1 MEKEL
6 LKNIFKKIKENSN
19 INLSI
24 IQQNSLKINL
34 ERQVGYVCNDKQDE
48 NRKYWL
54 TLAFSDAQKYRLKK
68 TVDNIT
74 DKSLVWSKYFDFN
87 MPLAYGECD
96 NVFYVLYPFLEN
108 TSRGQYGEIKV
119 YEGILNNI
127 YAKESYTVKLTPEKI
142 DEIMNSIIEER
153 CPDNTLSR
161 ENFINSD
168 AFIEYRELLKS
179 YDEIKMVRSHCDFKP
194 QNIINCQNKKYLIGF
209 EFGGIDL
216 PVGFDLFCLR
226 RGTVEKDYSDVPYKE
241 LHEIF
246 CKFHHVGDGVSWL
259 KYCNPIVKLDKGRQF
274 IKILENG
281 KFTTIDIKQKFP
293 FYKFDLVIDFKN
305 IKISSASLFKLVRLI
320 NKKYDDKYII
330 RFKNCPFWFE
340 RLKQDEDN
348 VLSFSGVINKDYEEP
363 KDFMEYIKSTQA
375 YINYSKIMPYVKPYW
390 FRALLAVLIC
400 IPIGSLDAVIA
411 LSLKPYMD
419 LVMVD
424 KSVQSPMYIP
434 FVIVGFTSLQGFLNY
449 FATYMNTWVGTKIT
463 NDLKFDLYKKML
475 TLETA
480 YFDKKKSGDIVFRF
494 NNDADAA
501 CAGLLDNLKTFVSR
515 LFSSLSL
522 VGVLFYN
529 SWQLAL
535 IAVFVLGCAFLPLTK
550 IRKRIKDVLDKSIS
564 ITASIITS
572 YNESFAG
579 NKTIASYNLDKIQE
593 SKFKNILNSLFSLKM
608 KLIQRTSWLS
618 PMMHVIVSI
627 GIGIAIAYG
636 SHLILTNQITSGNFV
651 SFITALIM
659 LYTPIKNLGNNFNAV
674 QFSFLA
680 IERVFDILE
689 SEPKIKDNAGA
700 VELKNINTIEF
711 KDISFEYIK
720 NRPVLK
726 NINLNVKSG
735 ETIAFV
741 GNSGGGKSTIV
752 SLIPRFYDVISGAIL
767 IDGIDIRNLTLK
779 SLRQNIAIVFQ
790 DNFLFSGTI
799 RDNIMLGNENATDK
813 DVEKAIKMAYLDDF
827 IAGLSNGLDTQ
838 IGERG
843 ILLSG
848 GQKQRVAI
856 ARAFLKNAPIVIL
869 DEATSALDNKA
880 EAIVQKAIENLMQ
893 DKTVFVIAHRLSTI
907 QNADKIVVINE
918 GEIVETGSHDELLH
932 IENGAYKVLYEMQF
946 KKQAAAAFAT

>member
-1 MEKEL
+1 MKKNLPE
-6 LKNIFKKIKENSN
+6 NIFDLINKNNRIKLELIKQNN
-19 INLSI
+19 IKPNF
-24 IQQNSLKINL
+24 
-34 ERQVGYVCNDKQDE
+34 ERQVGYICANKNNPNE
-48 NRKYWL
+48 KYWL

-68 TVDNIT
+68 TVENIT
-74 DKSLVWSKYFDFN
+74 DKSLSWAKYFDFN
-87 MPLAYGECD
+87 MPVAYGEKD
-96 NVFYVLYPFLEN
+96 NVFFVLYTFLEN
-108 TSRGQYGEIKV
+108 TTRGQLCESIT
-119 YEGILNNI
+119 YENILNEI
-127 YAKESYTVKLTPEKI
+127 YERESFIVKLTPEKI

-153 CPDNTLSR
+153 CPDNMQSR
-161 ENFINSD
+161 EIFVSSEF
-168 AFIEYRELLKS
+168 FIEYKELLSK

-194 QNIINCQNKKYLIGF
+194 QNIINYQNKRYLIGF

-216 PVGFDLFCLR
+216 PVGFDLYCLR
-226 RGTVEKDYSDVPYKE
+226 KASIEKKYSDVPYKE
-241 LHEIF
+241 FHELF
-246 CKFHHVGDGVSWL
+246 CKFHHVGNNVQWL
-259 KYCNPIVKLDKGRQF
+259 KYCNPVVKLDKGREF
-274 IKILENG
+274 IKILERE
-281 KFTTIDIKQKFP
+281 KFTTIDIKRRFP
-293 FYKFDLVIDFKN
+293 LYKFDLTIDFSN
-305 IKISSASLFKLVRLI
+305 IEISPAAVY
-320 NKKYDDKYII
+320 NNYII
-330 RFKNCPFWFE
+330 RFKNCPYWFE
-340 RLKQDEDN
+340 RLKQDEEN
-348 VLSFSGVINKDYEEP
+348 ILSFSGVINKDYEEP
-363 KDFMEYIKSTQA
+363 KDFIGYIKSTQA
-375 YINYSKIMPYVKPYW
+375 YVNYSKIMPYVKPYW

-419 LVMVD
+419 LVMVE
-424 KSVQSPMYIP
+424 KSVNSPWYIP
-434 FVIVGFTSLQGFLNY
+434 FAIVAFTTLQGFLNY
-449 FATYMNTWVGTKIT
+449 LATYMNTWVGTKIT
-463 NDLKFDLYKKML
+463 NDLKLDLYKKML

-480 YFDKKKSGDIVFRF
+480 FFDKKKSGDIVFRF
-494 NNDADAA
+494 NNDADLA

-550 IRKRIKDVLDKSIS
+550 IRKRIKDVLDKSIA

-572 YNESFAG
+572 YNESYAG
-579 NKTIASYNLDKIQE
+579 IKTIASYNLDRIQE
-593 SKFKNILNSLFSLKM
+593 SKFEKILNSLFSFKM

-618 PMMHVIVSI
+618 PMMHVIVSV
-627 GIGIAIAYG
+627 GIGIAIGYG
-636 SHLILTNQITSGNFV
+636 SHLILTDQITSGNFV

-680 IERVFDILE
+680 IERVFDILD
-689 SEPKIKDNAGA
+689 SQPKIKDKNNAF
-700 VELKNINTIEF
+700 ELKNINSIEF
-711 KDISFEYIK
+711 KNVNFEYIK
-720 NRPVLK
+720 DRPVLK
-726 NINLNVKSG
+726 NINLNVNSG
-735 ETIAFV
+735 ETIALV

-752 SLIPRFYDVISGAIL
+752 SLIPRFYDINSGSIR
-767 IDGIDIRNLTLK
+767 IDGMDIRDLTLR

-799 RDNIMLGNENATDK
+799 RDNIMLGNENASEDDVDK
-813 DVEKAIKMAYLDDF
+813 AVKMAYLDDF
-827 IAGLSNGLDTQ
+827 VSGLTNGLDTQ

-918 GEIVETGSHDELLH
+918 GEIVEIGSHEELLK
-932 IENGAYKVLYEMQF
+932 IENGAYRLLYEMQF
-946 KKQAAAAFAT
+946 KKQSAQAVAV